1 MLTEQGAV
9 IAVNGEIAWVET
21 QRASVC
27 QVCSAKKACGSA
39 VLSKVLGVKRT
50 RVKAINKMQA
60 KVGDQVT
67 LGLNENALVKG
78 AFLLYAVPLIALIVF
93 AVIGDGLGRYLHL
106 GENDIL
112 AVLFAG
118 IGFFLSV
125 FWLRRYAKKLSC
137 REQYQPVIV
146 SITKDINVSWSR
158 V

>member
-1 MLTEQGAV
+1 MLTEHGAV
-9 IAVNGEIAWVET
+9 IEVNGEMAWVET

-39 VLSKVLGVKRT
+39 VLSNVLGVKRT

-67 LGLNENALVKG
+67 LGLNESALVKG
-78 AFLLYAVPLIALIVF
+78 AFLLYAVPLIALITL
-93 AVIGDGLGRYLHL
+93 AVIGDGLGRYLQM
-106 GENDIL
+106 EESDML

-125 FWLRRYAKKLSC
+125 FWLRRYARRLSC

-146 SITKDINVSWSR
+146 SITRI
-158 V
+158 

>member
-1 MLTEQGAV
+1 MLTEHGAV
-9 IAVNGEIAWVET
+9 IEVNGEMAWVET

-39 VLSKVLGVKRT
+39 VLSNVLGVKRT

-67 LGLNENALVKG
+67 LGLNESALVKG
-78 AFLLYAVPLIALIVF
+78 AFLLYAVPLIALIAL
-93 AVIGDGLGRYLHL
+93 AVIGDGLGRYLQM
-106 GENDIL
+106 EESDML

-125 FWLRRYAKKLSC
+125 FWLRRYARRLSC

-146 SITKDINVSWSR
+146 SITRI
-158 V
+158 

>member
-9 IAVNGEIAWVET
+9 IAVNDEMAWVET

-27 QVCSAKKACGSA
+27 QVCSANKACGSA

-67 LGLNENALVKG
+67 LGLNESALVKG

-93 AVIGDGLGRYLHL
+93 AVIGDGLGRYFQM
-106 GENDIL
+106 GEGDLL

-118 IGFFLSV
+118 LGFFLSV
-125 FWLRRYAKKLSC
+125 SWLRRYAKSLSC

-146 SITKDINVSWSR
+146 SITRI
-158 V
+158 